1 MDIKNI
7 VSIDN
12 EKIWKSDHTSNPYS
26 MVLNAEKIWK
36 FTKNEW
42 PDQYKF
48 YSEMI
53 EKNAVDFRWGLQ
65 KQKSFKLLTI
75 KEFCYFKSPPDI
87 IYRAIRKE
95 DDKKNKRS
103 KKRDR

>member
-7 VSIDN
+7 VSIEN
-12 EKIWKSDHTSNPYS
+12 ENIWKSDHTSNPYAI
-26 MVLNAEKIWK
+26 VLNAAKIWK

-42 PDQYKF
+42 PEQYKF
-48 YSEMI
+48 YSSLINE
-53 EKNAVDFRWGLQ
+53 NAKDFRWGLQ

-75 KEFCYFKSPPDI
+75 KEYCYFASPPDI

-95 DDKKNKRS
+95 PEKKKGRR
-103 KKRDR
+103 K